1 MTVILQQ
8 VMPEGVSL
16 QMLDDVTDEMG
27 ADDNPPEGMLLHTHF
42 EQDGRVHVVDV
53 WDSQEAY
60 EAFRDARLL
69 PAMQAVAQRNGLDGP
84 PPQPESSIT
93 AVHRVVRGG

>member
-1 MTVILQQ
+1 MAVILQQ

-16 QMLDDVTDEMG
+16 EMLDEVTEEMG
-27 ADDNPPEGMLLHTHF
+27 AEENPPNGLLFHTHF
-42 EQDGRVHVVDV
+42 EQDGRVRIVDV

-60 EAFRDARLL
+60 ESFQDARLL
-69 PAMQAVAQRNGLDGP
+69 PAMQTVAKRHGTEEP

-93 AVHRVVRGG
+93 PVHRVVRGR